1 MDRRDVSLSPV
12 VAESKWYMG
21 ELDAGFGANSFGDG
35 VGVVAHQRFRFGF
48 DHDATESFGALS
60 LRDGWAPPLSFFPE
74 DGAAGSALPVRVCRL
89 STLEFDACCESDG
102 LGPNSDTA
110 VAVFPGE
117 QPTLSH

>member
-60 LRDGWAPPLSFFPE
+60 LRDGWGTSVIFLSR
-74 DGAAGSALPVRVCRL
+74 GWCGGVGIAGSGLPPVDVRI
-89 STLEFDACCESDG
+89 
-102 LGPNSDTA
+102 
-110 VAVFPGE
+110 
-117 QPTLSH
+117 